1 MGWADG
7 KGFMDILSHSNS
19 TRYHLR
25 EFAPWNK
32 TSSPSTFPARPQIL
46 N

>member
-1 MGWADG
+1 MKTLVEKKNWQWKGWADG

-25 EFAPWNK
+25 EFAP
-32 TSSPSTFPARPQIL
+32 
-46 N
+46 